1 MKKLA
6 LFTILTLI
14 IQIIVVSQGCLPEG
28 IHFKTQE
35 EIDDFNINYPNCTK
49 IEGKIEINDTIEGNI
64 TNLLGLSNLT
74 QTEKWLRISNNS
86 MLTNLNGLEN
96 FDSIGYALY
105 IINNNSLTSLSAFE
119 SLTYVSGPV
128 IIEENPSLTTLEGL
142 NQLDTI
148 NYLTVI
154 GNESLQ
160 SLSDLINLTR
170 VESLLHIENN
180 QSLSNLSGL
189 DNVVYVGEDLKVFN
203 NDLLTDLQGLNGL
216 KYITSVLKIR
226 YNDQLTSLNGLENL
240 DTINGGL
247 SIWDNNVL
255 SSLESISNCYLNFS
269 LGIHDNPLL
278 EVCNINSICEFLLGN
293 PNYVDIYNN
302 SLGCNSAEEVEVHCT
317 MQISKNHNEPSFKIY
332 PIPAKNELIITNN
345 DGYKIET
352 VNIYNYLGKIVESQ
366 LPTENKIDITSL
378 EQGIYIIELESDGF
392 KCRYKILKE

>member
-128 IIEENPSLTTLEGL
+128 MIEENPSLTTLEGL

-203 NDLLTDLQGLNGL
+203 NNLLINLQGLNNL
-216 KYITSVLKIR
+216 EYIVGFLKIR
-226 YNDQLTSLNGLENL
+226 YNNQLVSLDGLENL
-240 DTINGGL
+240 DTLLFGISFNNNDVLTSIQSINDAYLGYYI
-247 SIWDNNVL
+247 SIH
-255 SSLESISNCYLNFS
+255 Y
-269 LGIHDNPLL
+269 NPLL
-278 EVCNINSICEFLLGN
+278 STCDIECICEFLATGN
-293 PNYVDIYNN
+293 QNTDINNN
-302 SLGCNSAEEVEVHCT
+302 SQGCNSAEEVEVHCT
-317 MQISKNHNEPSFKIY
+317 MQISKNHTEPSFKIY
-332 PIPAKNELIITNN
+332 PNPAKNELIITNN
-345 DGYKIET
+345 NGYKIET

-366 LPTENKIDITSL
+366 IPTENKIDITSL
-378 EQGIYIIELESDGF
+378 EQGIYIIELELEEF
-392 KCRYKILKE
+392 KRRYKILKE